1 MAVKRETRQFKVG
14 PIGVARSSRSGAII
28 GEAVADS
35 ANALSDIFYKRAAEN
50 AERRGIESVG
60 QLSDEEVLALD
71 PVTGLPQAYKAPKGF
86 GRIASNARR
95 RALATRFETE
105 IDVELNEKAKEFR
118 VRYRNSPEAF
128 KKAMTDYIAEIM
140 NVEES
145 SIFTQAIENKG
156 ANITNNVYA
165 GLQLEALAEHDRDM
179 AKANAFANDEYL
191 IGLEY
196 AYETG
201 DMKTVKQLSES
212 IDERNQ
218 TDLDAQYIFS
228 SDLLTLP
235 KRKAIARARGIV
247 KRTLSNTR
255 LNINQIKQLG
265 FAIASGN
272 PDTILNTNVKE
283 IGGLLQQYKDDPS
296 VIKAIQELALPL
308 LQTAENNQ
316 KFISGIKA
324 TQRITESNITSAE
337 GLQNDLRQADSSTT
351 VSILESLVE
360 EHRDN
365 VFETNN
371 DKEAGRDATESE
383 ARLLRTKKLANG
395 AAEALIGKIV
405 ADADFDDF
413 RDIET
418 YLAGRDENLLAKIKS
433 KNPNVGNRLQA
444 LLEFEQ
450 DLGME
455 GSNFTGNLV
464 TAMNSITD
472 VKRHNQY
479 QNQFDNFVS
488 IENTLKNTSDILTE
502 GNNYT
507 NVGQDL
513 IDKIRSADI
522 SNEQKRV
529 LLSQLDLKFGN
540 DFVRQAYS
548 GVNNE
553 GLLAA
558 LDYYAKNGKERPTDT
573 GVDSPLPDEKKN
585 MLDAARKHLGQDK
598 LNSVSNTKRLTIA
611 EQLEAAKLEA
621 ERVAILEG
629 VPTGATENKEKNRLI
644 VESLFQSNIPDGYKD
659 LADFISNPNIPL
671 TEENFQEIQQF
682 TIELQKYHKVP
693 PQAIINVLKQA
704 ATQGGFANPNKS
716 LSRVLRFYRAI
727 GNPTNP
733 VSGVSFPSS
742 GLDVD
747 DLTKENRAVLDA
759 LVIAEMDIDPE
770 LDDRARDA
778 ALTRIAKDT
787 LRIMTDPDFRSLFL
801 KSLPL
806 DGETSAPNAISYVY
820 RVLEITDQETAER
833 VAAGLRAGFATAT
846 ATGETFDPQKIKKDV
861 LKATAK
867 EDARVRTFG
876 TSSDLSPFALDI
888 TTDGR
893 GDDFA
898 RWARAELNRV
908 MVKEGRLT
916 PEDFIEGE
924 AIGQVNF
931 VAVGYDTQTKGQVY
945 ALVDENNVAYPMETT
960 DEDGEVVRHAIFVS
974 TKDPMFEIFKKN
986 KDQILGEEA
995 AKKAQEIENRPTKKE
1010 EVSTNIISTVSS
1022 ISDDAKS
1029 LFEPFL
1035 NTQERERAK
1044 KNYSQA
1050 YNALFVEDPSLLSNA
1065 DRRRYSGRLLNELR
1079 KIAKINNK
1087 DIMDDEYK
1095 LIREALLE
1103 LTK

>member
-14 PIGVARSSRSGAII
+14 AVGVARSSRAGAII

-35 ANALSDIFYKRAAEN
+35 ANAMSDIFYKRAAEN

-128 KKAMTDYIAEIM
+128 KKAMTDYTAEMM

-145 SIFTQAIENKG
+145 SVFTQAIENKG

-165 GLQLEALAEHDRDM
+165 GLQLEALAKHDRDM
-179 AKANAFANDEYL
+179 AKANAFANEEYL

-201 DMKTVKQLSES
+201 NMKTVKQLSES

-218 TDLDAQYIFS
+218 TDLDAKYIDS
-228 SDLLTLP
+228 SDLLILP
-235 KRKAIARARGIV
+235 RKKAIARARGIV
-247 KRTLSNTR
+247 KRTLSNTQ

-296 VIKAIQELALPL
+296 VIKAIQELAIPL
-308 LQTAENNQ
+308 LKTAENNQ
-316 KFISGIKA
+316 RFISGVRA
-324 TQRITESNITSAE
+324 TKRITESNNTSTE
-337 GLQNDLRQADSSTT
+337 GLQNDLRQADNSTT
-351 VSILESLVE
+351 VSILEGLAE

-371 DKEAGRDATESE
+371 DKEAGRDSTESE

-413 RDIET
+413 QDIET
-418 YLAGRDENLLAKIKS
+418 YLQGRDENILAKIKS

-450 DLGME
+450 DLGIE
-455 GSNFTGNLV
+455 GSDFVGSLT
-464 TAMNSITD
+464 TAINSIGD
-472 VKRHNQY
+472 VKAHKKYQKQY
-479 QNQFDNFVS
+479 DNAAVL
-488 IENTLKNTSDILTE
+488 EDKLRNNTDILTE
-502 GNNYT
+502 GTNYT

-513 IDKIRSADI
+513 QDEINSADV
-522 SNEQKRV
+522 SQEQKRS
-529 LLSQLDLKFGN
+529 LLLQLDSLLGN

-553 GLLAA
+553 GLLSA

-573 GVDSPLPDEKKN
+573 GVASPLSNEQKN
-585 MLDAARKHLGQDK
+585 MLDAARNHLGQDK
-598 LNSVSNTKRLTIA
+598 LNSVSNVKKISIG
-611 EQLEAAKLEA
+611 EQLEAARLEA

-629 VPTGATENKEKNRLI
+629 VPTGNTENSEKNRLI
-644 VESLFQSNIPDGYKD
+644 VEGLFQDNIPDGFKD
-659 LADFISNPNIPL
+659 LADFIANPNVPL
-671 TEENFQEIQQF
+671 TEENFQEIQQYQM
-682 TIELQKYHKVP
+682 ELQKYHNVP

-704 ATQGGFANPNKS
+704 ATQGGFSNPNRS

-733 VSGVSFPSS
+733 VSGVSFPSF
-742 GLDVD
+742 GLDNA
-747 DLTKENRAVLDA
+747 LTKDEKAVLDA

-778 ALTRIAKDT
+778 ALTTVAKDT
-787 LRIMTDPDFRSLFL
+787 MRIMTDDNFRSLFL
-801 KSLPL
+801 SSLPIS
-806 DGETSAPNAISYVY
+806 DNKSAPNAIAYVY
-820 RVLEITDQETAER
+820 KVLEIYDEETAER
-833 VAAGLRAGFATAT
+833 VASGLRAGFAIAK
-846 ATGETFDPQKIKKDV
+846 AKGETFNPEKIKKDV

-916 PEDFIEGE
+916 PENFIEGE

-974 TKDPMFEIFKKN
+974 TKDPMFETFKKN
-986 KDQILGEEA
+986 KDEILGEEA

-1010 EVSTNIISTVSS
+1010 EISTNIVSTVNS
-1022 ISDDAKS
+1022 ISSEDK
-1029 LFEPFL
+1029 LFFESKL
-1035 NTQERERAK
+1035 NTQKRDRAK
-1044 KNYSQA
+1044 NNYSEA
-1050 YNALFVEDPSLLSNA
+1050 YNAIFVEDASQLKNR
-1065 DRRRYSGRLLNELR
+1065 DRRKFANILLTELI
-1079 KIAKINNK
+1079 KEVTSQGKNIK
-1087 DIMDDEYK
+1087 DEEYNS
-1095 LIREALLE
+1095 IREALLE

>member
-14 PIGVARSSRSGAII
+14 PVGVARSSRAGAII

-35 ANALSDIFYKRAAEN
+35 ANAMSDIFYKRAAEN

-60 QLSDEEVLALD
+60 KLSDEQVLALD
-71 PVTGLPQAYKAPKGF
+71 PATGLPQAYKAPKGF

-128 KKAMTDYIAEIM
+128 KKAMTDYTAEMM

-145 SIFTQAIENKG
+145 SIFTQVIENKG

-179 AKANAFANDEYL
+179 AKANAFANEEYL

-196 AYETG
+196 AYETADG
-201 DMKTVKQLSES
+201 GLILDLNKS

-247 KRTLSNTR
+247 KRTLSNTQ

-265 FAIASGN
+265 FAIASGD
-272 PDTILNTNVKE
+272 PDEAPADTRQIA
-283 IGGLLQQYKDDPS
+283 LLLKRHKDDPS
-296 VIKAIQELALPL
+296 IIKAIQELALPL
-308 LQTAENNQ
+308 LQTTENNLNF
-316 KFISGIKA
+316 KSGVQA
-324 TQRITESNITSAE
+324 TKRITESNITSTE

-351 VSILESLVE
+351 VSILEGLAE

-371 DKEAGRDATESE
+371 DKEAGRDSTESE
-383 ARLLRTKKLANG
+383 ARLLRTEKLANG

-405 ADADFDDF
+405 ADADFDDLQ
-413 RDIET
+413 DVET
-418 YLAGRDENLLAKIKS
+418 YLAGRDENILAKIKS

-450 DLGME
+450 DLGIE
-455 GSNFTGNLV
+455 GSDFVGSLT
-464 TAMNSITD
+464 TAMNSIGD
-472 VKRHNQY
+472 VKAHQKYKKQY
-479 QNQFDNFVS
+479 NNASVLEDKLRNN
-488 IENTLKNTSDILTE
+488 IDILTE
-502 GNNYT
+502 GTNYT

-513 IDKIRSADI
+513 QDEINSADV
-522 SNEQKRV
+522 SQEQKRA
-529 LLSQLDLKFGN
+529 LLLQLDSLLGN

-553 GLLAA
+553 GLLSA

-573 GVDSPLPDEKKN
+573 GVASPLPDEKKN
-585 MLDAARKHLGQDK
+585 MLDAARKHLGQST
-598 LNSVSNTKRLTIA
+598 LNTVSNTKRLTIS
-611 EQLEAAKLEA
+611 EQLEAARLEA
-621 ERVAILEG
+621 ERVATLNG

-644 VESLFQSNIPDGYKD
+644 VESLFQGNIPDGFKD

-671 TEENFQEIQQF
+671 TEENFEEIQQF
-682 TIELQKYHKVP
+682 TMELQKYHKVP

-747 DLTKENRAVLDA
+747 DLTKEDRAVLDA
-759 LVIAEMDIDPE
+759 LVIAEMNIDPE

-778 ALTRIAKDT
+778 ALTTIAKDT
-787 LRIMTDPDFRSLFL
+787 LRIMTDDSFRSAFL
-801 KSLPL
+801 NSLPI
-806 DGETSAPNAISYVY
+806 DGNTVSPNAETYVI
-820 RVLEITDQETAER
+820 RELEIYDEETVKK
-833 VAAGLRAGFATAT
+833 VAAGLRAGFATAK

-908 MVKEGRLT
+908 MVKEGGLT
-916 PEDFIEGE
+916 PEGFIESKT
-924 AIGQVNF
+924 IGQVNF

-974 TKDPMFEIFKKN
+974 TKDPMFETFKKN
-986 KDQILGEEA
+986 KDEILAEEA
-995 AKKAQEIENRPTKKE
+995 AKKAEEIENKPTKKQ
-1010 EVSTNIISTVSS
+1010 EVSTNIINTVNS
-1022 ISDDAKS
+1022 ISDDAKP
-1029 LFEPFL
+1029 LFEPLL
-1035 NTQERERAK
+1035 NTQKRDRAK
-1044 KNYSQA
+1044 KNYSEA
-1050 YNALFVEDPSLLSNA
+1050 YNAIFVEDPSQLSNRN
-1065 DRRRYSGRLLNELR
+1065 RRKYAGEL
-1079 KIAKINNK
+1079 
-1087 DIMDDEYK
+1087 
-1095 LIREALLE
+1095 LLE
-1103 LTK
+1103 LRNIAKNNNKKITDPEYNAIMQALIELGK